1 VGGFLGGIL
10 FSAAETLPTM
20 SCVLLNHLPVL
31 THVFDH
37 FLEDLDAYTRCLRH
51 VLGLESKDL
60 LFYALRSWI
69 DLSLGLKHML
79 KSAKPDLSAALRT
92 PLSVITE
99 LWESSTAL
107 MHYDF
112 TCPCGSYE
120 VDIGSH
126 IKESH
131 TKVDGPE

>member
-1 VGGFLGGIL
+1 MGGFLGGIL

-20 SCVLLNHLPVL
+20 SCVLLNQLPVL
-31 THVFDH
+31 AHAFSN

-51 VLGLESKDL
+51 VLDLESKDL
-60 LFYALRSWI
+60 LSYALCSWI

-79 KSAKPDLSAALRT
+79 KSAKPELSAALCA
-92 PLSVITE
+92 PLSVITQ
-99 LWESSTAL
+99 LWESSAAL
-107 MHYDF
+107 THYDF

-126 IKESH
+126 ITESH
-131 TKVDGPE
+131 AKVDGPE